1 MKKRNVFVVGDS
13 LFAETLIQALGDSQN
28 VVVIGSAPT
37 PDDALPLLEELSPDV
52 VIVAV
57 ADEAVVAA
65 FTPILIA
72 NPNLTIIHTDLST
85 NQMQV
90 ITNQSVDARMSDLL
104 AAIAALPKQG
114 ASDGNELSAG
124 KN

>member
-1 MKKRNVFVVGDS
+1 MKIRNVFVVGDS

-28 VVVIGSAPT
+28 VAVIGSAPT

-72 NPNLTIIHTDLST
+72 NPNLTIIHTDLNT

-114 ASDGNELSAG
+114 ASDDDELSTG